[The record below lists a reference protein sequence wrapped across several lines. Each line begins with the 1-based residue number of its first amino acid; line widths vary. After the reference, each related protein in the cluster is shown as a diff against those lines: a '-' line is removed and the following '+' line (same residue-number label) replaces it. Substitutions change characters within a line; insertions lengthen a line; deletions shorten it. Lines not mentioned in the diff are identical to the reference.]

1 MVSTSASGA
10 QRTAPGS
17 RGRGPTPSLPPSADR
32 SARARRPHRDD
43 APVQRITTAPVGQRQ
58 HQHQQ
63 IGRYL
68 WSMGVRTACFVV
80 AIVLA
85 QAGYMALMWLFVA
98 LAVVLP
104 YIAVLVANAGRE
116 TVGPTTTQVT
126 PPARPSLT
134 AAPPRPQP
142 EPPLVGEV
150 FQGPVVEGDVVDA
163 DEPTA
168 SGAGRAG
175 TGTGSTGA
183 GPRTWEAERL
193 RPPADGGDRRSAA

>member
-17 RGRGPTPSLPPSADR
+17 RGRGPTPTLPPSADR
-32 SARARRPHRDD
+32 STRARRPHRDD

-58 HQHQQ
+58 HQQQQ

-68 WSMGVRTACFVV
+68 WSMGIRTACFVV

-85 QAGYMALMWLFVA
+85 QAGYMALMWVFVT

-126 PPARPSLT
+126 PPARPSIT
-134 AAPPRPQP
+134 AAPPRPAA

-150 FQGPVVEGDVVDA
+150 FQGRVFDA
-163 DEPTA
+163 DEPTD
-168 SGAGRAG
+168 AGRPGAEG
-175 TGTGSTGA
+175 TDPGSTGA

>member
-1 MVSTSASGA
+1 M
-10 QRTAPGS
+10 
-17 RGRGPTPSLPPSADR
+17 
-32 SARARRPHRDD
+32 
-43 APVQRITTAPVGQRQ
+43 QRITTAPVGQRQ

-126 PPARPSLT
+126 PPAQPSIT
-134 AAPPRPQP
+134 AAPPRPAS

-150 FQGPVVEGDVVDA
+150 FQGQVLDA
-163 DEPTA
+163 DEPT
-168 SGAGRAG
+168 G
-175 TGTGSTGA
+175 TGRPSAEGTGPGSTGT